1 VSDAE
6 KRAAAKEA
14 AKAVRRAEKEA
25 KKAAKSAPAPASAD
39 MLTKKTE
46 STYMTVET
54 QIPPGA
60 MVADNLSDF
69 GKGVDDS
76 LVFPRGAAPEIK
88 NVTQVAP
95 RHFRFELRMRG
106 DPWTPLNP
114 GGTRGAWYDGDRNL
128 EWNEGKRD
136 GKYHPKSR
144 AEVNWVLEKTKFK
157 VPMKNNETWEI
168 ATTVK
173 LDPNFVPSRGYCNI
187 MQPVFDQSF
196 LNLTGIKGDDVTAD
210 MTVFTNSKIGGP
222 QKVARSFVIKRG
234 VWTSIVLRIKFGKDG
249 RYDVSVNG
257 DPFKGIGFD
266 TGKIFASRGIGMK
279 WGIYSQNKKNGSVE
293 GKPMKDLIVEHKN
306 IYVRKV

>member
-1 VSDAE
+1 
-6 KRAAAKEA
+6 
-14 AKAVRRAEKEA
+14 
-25 KKAAKSAPAPASAD
+25 
-39 MLTKKTE
+39 
-46 STYMTVET
+46 MTVDQE
-54 QIPPGA
+54 IPPGA

-69 GKGVDDS
+69 GTPGKGIDKS
-76 LVFPRGAAPEIK
+76 LVFPRGAAREID
-88 NVTQVAP
+88 NITQVGP

-114 GGTRGAWYDGDRNL
+114 GGTRGAWYDGDRDL
-128 EWNEGKRD
+128 QWNEGKRD

-157 VPMKNNETWEI
+157 TEIKNNQTWDI

-173 LDPNFVPSRGYCNI
+173 LDPNFVPARGYCNI

-196 LNLTGIKGDDVTAD
+196 LNLTGIKGDDVTAE
-210 MTVFTNSKIGGP
+210 MTVFTGSKIGTP
-222 QKVARSFVIKRG
+222 QKVARKFVIKRG
-234 VWTSIVLRIKFGKDG
+234 EWTSIVLRIKFGKDG

-266 TGKIFASRGIGMK
+266 TGALFTRTKRGVGMK
-279 WGIYSQNKKNGSVE
+279 WGIYTQNKKNGSVE

-306 IYVRKV
+306 IYVRKVA